1 MKILGQYK
9 NGNYHVTILS
19 DGTKIRRTEEDEFI
33 PEFLENADVKI
44 TDKCSQGCPFCYEGC
59 TSKGE
64 HSHLMN
70 EDGTFGQHWMYTLH
84 PYTELAINGND
95 LDHPDLDKFL
105 LKMQEM
111 KIVVNVTVN
120 QNQFMKHLDYLKYLT
135 DKKMIYGLGV
145 SLINTDDDFLDELQK
160 FPNAVIHTIAGI
172 LDEPNIVRLCER
184 KNVKVLILG
193 YKNLGRGITFRKE
206 RICDDKFDLIQF
218 HIDNLSRR
226 WLKEL
231 VNNCKVVSFDNLA
244 IEQLHVKEV
253 LFKGKENEWDEFYM
267 GDDGNFTLYIDAVN
281 QTFAKNSCMP
291 KEERFPIDG
300 RSMTDMFNFIRDRYG
315 IKR

>member
-1 MKILGQYK
+1 MKILGIYK
-9 NGNYHVTILS
+9 NGNYQVTILD

-33 PEFLENADVKI
+33 PEFPENADVKI

-59 TSKGE
+59 TKQGK
-64 HSHLMN
+64 HSYLMC
-70 EDGTFGQHWMYTLH
+70 EDGTFGQYWMYTLK

-105 LKMQEM
+105 LKMQELHI
-111 KIVVNVTVN
+111 IVNITVN
-120 QNQFMKHLDYLKYLT
+120 QNQFMKHLDYLKYLV
-135 DKKMIYGLGV
+135 KYKMVYGVGV
-145 SLINTDDDFLDELQK
+145 SLVDSSDDKFFEALKE

-172 LDEPNIVRLCER
+172 LGSVDIMRLM
-184 KNVKVLILG
+184 NNHSKVLILG
-193 YKNLGRGITFRKE
+193 YKNLGRGINYKNNVYNYVE
-206 RICDDKFDLIQF
+206 DYIKQLQY
-218 HIDNLSRR
+218 
-226 WLKEL
+226 WLPKMVE
-231 VNNCKVVSFDNLA
+231 NCKVVSFDNLA
-244 IEQLHVKEV
+244 IEQLNVKEL

-300 RSMTDMFNFIRDRYG
+300 RSMTDMFNFIRDKYN
-315 IKR
+315 IKH

>member
-9 NGNYHVTILS
+9 NGNYQVTILS

-33 PEFLENADVKI
+33 PEFPENADVKI

-59 TSKGE
+59 TKNGE
-64 HSHLMN
+64 HSYLMC

-135 DKKMIYGLGV
+135 EKKMIYGLGV
-145 SLINTDDDFLDELQK
+145 SLTNSKDEKFFDELK
-160 FPNAVIHTIAGI
+160 NFSNAVIHTIAGI
-172 LDEPNIVRLCER
+172 LTSEDIVLLM
-184 KNVKVLILG
+184 KNHVKVLILG
-193 YKNLGRGITFRKE
+193 YKNLGRGINYKNNVYNHVE
-206 RICDDKFDLIQF
+206 DYIKQLQF
-218 HIDNLSRR
+218 
-226 WLKEL
+226 WLPKMVE
-231 VNNCKVVSFDNLA
+231 NCKVVSFDNLA
-244 IEQLHVKEV
+244 IEQLNVKGL
-253 LFKGKENEWDEFYM
+253 LFKDKEDEWNEFYM

-291 KEERFPIDG
+291 KEERFPING
-300 RSMTDMFNFIRDRYG
+300 RSMTDMFNFIRDRYR